1 METRQALPNFFI
13 VGAPKSG
20 TTSLYHCLDQHPD
33 IYMSPVKEPSF
44 FASDIRL
51 ELLSQEARPLIRHD
65 PGELRAYLDGPMQEK
80 GRAALVLEWEDYLK
94 LFKNVRNETAIGE
107 ASVCYLWSETAAL
120 NIRQR
125 VPAAKIIM
133 VLRNPVE
140 RAFSQ
145 YLQALASGW
154 VRSSFREVVEL
165 DARRNGCGFSILYP
179 LLDYG
184 RYYQQVQRYLQAFPA
199 DRVRIYL
206 YEDYQ
211 LQTPAVFEDIFR
223 FLNVAADF
231 QVDSSKKYMEPLLP
245 RVSPLGF
252 VLRRPGLLKKA
263 REVVPSTVRTLLR
276 RLSLRPRDATTM
288 DPNDRAYLVN
298 LYREDIRMLSELLGR
313 DLSMWLK

>member
-1 METRQALPNFFI
+1 MENRQALPNFFI

-20 TTSLYHCLDQHPD
+20 TTSLYHCLDQHPE

-51 ELLSQEARPLIRHD
+51 ELLSHEARPLIRHD
-65 PGELRAYLDGPMQEK
+65 PRELRAYLDGPMQEK
-80 GRAALVLEWEDYLK
+80 GLAALVLEWEDYLK
-94 LFKNVRNETAIGE
+94 LFKNVQNETAIGE

-120 NIRQR
+120 NILQR

-154 VRSSFREVVEL
+154 VRATFRELVEL
-165 DARRNGCGFSILYP
+165 DARRNLKGFSILYP
-179 LLDYG
+179 FLDYG
-184 RYYQQVQRYLQAFPA
+184 RYHIQVQRYLETFTA

-206 YEDYQ
+206 YEEYK
-211 LQTPAVFEDIFR
+211 LQTLAVFEDIFR

-231 QVDSSKKYMEPLLP
+231 QVDVSKKYMEPLLP
-245 RVSPLGF
+245 RFSALGF
-252 VLRRPGLLKKA
+252 VLRRQSFLKKT
-263 REVVPSTVRTLLR
+263 REVVPYPVRKVLR
-276 RLSLRPRDATTM
+276 VLGFSRRETTTM
-288 DPNDRAYLVN
+288 DPNDRAYLVD
-298 LYREDIRMLSELLGR
+298 LYRDDIRRLSGLLGR